1 MLRAQSH
8 VDTQDDEH
16 MDITCIIY
24 LMWERLRIV
33 VASSLLFRIFT
44 VSNLCYGALSGF
56 CSMAFAL
63 Q

>member
-33 VASSLLFRIFT
+33 VASSLLFRI
-44 VSNLCYGALSGF
+44 SA
-56 CSMAFAL
+56 MAH
-63 Q
+63 